1 MATTVQAA
9 VKVRSTALP
18 RDFLA
23 TKKGWAL
30 RPRSRCECCRAH
42 YHVPL
47 SMPALDSAYTQRAH
61 ESCQL
66 KLCGVHGRERSDA
79 GGTAQQSPQCWLTC
93 CREAVRRKAQR
104 RFSTL
109 ISAATWMDQVQVE
122 LECQVRRSAAANTT
136 FKMASSDK
144 PLENCASKG
153 PPSIPLEAAARGVT
167 SAGSAG
173 PHRAPLAPTPCGW
186 TDGLFSF
193 LEARNYWFLTKDF
206 KPRFPRFLYPQK
218 RSEGA

>member
-1 MATTVQAA
+1 VATTVQAA

-30 RPRSRCECCRAH
+30 RPHSRYECCRAH

-93 CREAVRRKAQR
+93 CREAARRKAQR

-109 ISAATWMDQVQVE
+109 IDIGCDMD
-122 LECQVRRSAAANTT
+122 
-136 FKMASSDK
+136 
-144 PLENCASKG
+144 G
-153 PPSIPLEAAARGVT
+153 P
-167 SAGSAG
+167 SAGRARMSSSAVSSG
-173 PHRAPLAPTPCGW
+173 KHHLQ
-186 TDGLFSF
+186 DGLIRQAAQKLRFERPS
-193 LEARNYWFLTKDF
+193 LDPPRSRCARRHLRGLSR
-206 KPRFPRFLYPQK
+206 PSSRASRPHSMRHRQPP
-218 RSEGA
+218 

>member
-1 MATTVQAA
+1 MAVHEVDPQRHHEIS
-9 VKVRSTALP
+9 VHP
-18 RDFLA
+18 
-23 TKKGWAL
+23 KKGGPFGPTAAA
-30 RPRSRCECCRAH
+30 RARAH
-42 YHVPL
+42 AARMLL

-144 PLENCASKG
+144 PLENCASEG

-206 KPRFPRFLYPQK
+206 KPRFPTEIFVPSKAL
-218 RSEGA
+218 

>member
-9 VKVRSTALP
+9 VTVRSTALP

-30 RPRSRCECCRAH
+30 RPHSRCECCRAH

-109 ISAATWMDQVQVE
+109 ISAAAIIGS
-122 LECQVRRSAAANTT
+122 SAGRAR
-136 FKMASSDK
+136 MSSSAVSSGKHHLQDG
-144 PLENCASKG
+144 L
-153 PPSIPLEAAARGVT
+153 IRQAARKLRFERASLDPPRSRCARRHLRGL
-167 SAGSAG
+167 SRPASRASR
-173 PHRAPLAPTPCGW
+173 PHPMRM
-186 TDGLFSF
+186 D
-193 LEARNYWFLTKDF
+193 
-206 KPRFPRFLYPQK
+206 
-218 RSEGA
+218 

>member
-1 MATTVQAA
+1 MTTTVQAA

-122 LECQVRRSAAANTT
+122 LEFGGQQRQTPPSRWPHPTSRSKTALR
-136 FKMASSDK
+136 KGLPRSPSK
-144 PLENCASKG
+144 PLRAASLPRAQQG
-153 PPSIPLEAAARGVT
+153 RIARLSPP
-167 SAGSAG
+167 
-173 PHRAPLAPTPCGW
+173 PHA
-186 TDGLFSF
+186 DGLTGSF
-193 LEARNYWFLTKDF
+193 LFLRLATITM
-206 KPRFPRFLYPQK
+206 
-218 RSEGA
+218 